1 MINIDVYET
10 YYRNLTPSG
19 LKVSKDGGSIRIDGF
34 YTRKNKEM
42 AKKRTLRQGD
52 PVIYKDNLWYVS
64 QRNGKVGIINM
75 ASGAWGSD
83 YPFVSEDKIDKSKLA
98 DMYGNSNIELSAEQS
113 TVLKD
118 GGKIK
123 GDYVLYS
130 ENDEGRSE
138 FISAHKT
145 YRGAKTKMTRLWNSG
160 DYNHIGIVSTRDWEM
175 FHAPHQLKSGGGI
188 DKSKQVFG
196 KNKEGVF
203 ELPYEVAIYVP
214 STQDVDRVISLN
226 EMESRVK
233 EVSEYLSNLFGGYTS
248 TDTIGGFV
256 ASNGELVNEE
266 VTKVTSF
273 SQIEDFEK
281 HKEELLKQIGKWGKD
296 WGQEA
301 IGLEY
306 EGDLF
311 YVPQEYPLKKMKRGG
326 EISSNYFTGGLSF
339 LNW

>member
-1 MINIDVYET
+1 MEYDVYSASDNTHLGTIQVAESAS
-10 YYRNLTPSG
+10 RNVAQQKANKRYGHPL
-19 LKVSKDGGSIRIDGF
+19 LKV
-34 YTRKNKEM
+34 
-42 AKKRTLRQGD
+42 
-52 PVIYKDNLWYVS
+52 
-64 QRNGKVGIINM
+64 
-75 ASGAWGSD
+75 
-83 YPFVSEDKIDKSKLA
+83 
-98 DMYGNSNIELSAEQS
+98 
-113 TVLKD
+113 
-118 GGKIK
+118 KIK
-123 GDYVLYS
+123 KKGV
-130 ENDEGRSE
+130 
-138 FISAHKT
+138 KT
-145 YRGAKTKMTRLWNSG
+145 YET
-160 DYNHIGIVSTRDWEM
+160 
-175 FHAPHQLKSGGGI
+175 GGGV

-214 STQDVDRVISLN
+214 STQDVDKVISLN

-273 SQIEDFEK
+273 SQEADFKK
-281 HKEELLKQIGKWGKD
+281 HRENLLKQIGKWGKD

-311 YVPQEYPLKKMKRGG
+311 YVPQDYPLKKMKKGG
-326 EISSNYFTGGLSF
+326 KISSDYFTGELSF